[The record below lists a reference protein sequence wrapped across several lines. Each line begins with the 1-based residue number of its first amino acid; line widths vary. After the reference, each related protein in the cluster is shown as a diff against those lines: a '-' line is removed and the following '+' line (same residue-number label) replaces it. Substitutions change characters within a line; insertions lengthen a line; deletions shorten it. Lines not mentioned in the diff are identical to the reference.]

1 VQSWIG
7 LRSDALPEDFASL
20 QTFESLHILTSIHFS
35 KRGTFKKTSQLSK
48 IFVGVRFITHFV
60 AGRRS
65 IREVMSANI
74 ASTSGEPETAISI
87 EKVPEKFLEPAAAA
101 VTLETPPDGGENG
114 LASVPSE
121 APYSI
126 FSKDT
131 KIFIVFMAC
140 IAGLISPLAATMYYP
155 ALNPL
160 AAALHVS
167 NSKITLSIT
176 TYMVTLISKMTVE

>member
-1 VQSWIG
+1 
-7 LRSDALPEDFASL
+7 
-20 QTFESLHILTSIHFS
+20 
-35 KRGTFKKTSQLSK
+35 
-48 IFVGVRFITHFV
+48 V
-60 AGRRS
+60 ARRS
-65 IREVMSANI
+65 ITEVMSANI
-74 ASTSGEPETAISI
+74 SSASGEPETAISI
-87 EKVPEKFLEPAAAA
+87 EKVPEKFFEPPAAA
-101 VTLETPPDGGENG
+101 VTLERPPDEGENG
-114 LASVPSE
+114 LARSPSE

-160 AAALHVS
+160 AEALHVS

-176 TYMVTLISKMTVE
+176 TYMVTLMSKMIVDMKLTEVRFFKHSLQPSSLLCPIMLGVALRL